1 MHTIQNM
8 LDLSSKT
15 MTLAILTLTAALI
28 SAQTAVAADNTYT
41 VVIQNHR
48 FQPAELVVPAG
59 QKIKL
64 TVENRDSTPEE
75 FESYDLNR
83 EKIIAGKSTAT
94 IYLGPLTSGRYRFFG
109 EFNPKTAQ
117 GVIVAK

>member
-8 LDLSSKT
+8 LDLSSKAI
-15 MTLAILTLTAALI
+15 TLAILTLTAALI
-28 SAQTAVAADNTYT
+28 SVQTAVAADSTYSM
-41 VVIQNHR
+41 VIQDHR

-64 TVENRDSTPEE
+64 MVENRDSTPEE

-83 EKIIAGKSTAT
+83 EKIIAGKSTTT
-94 IYLGPLTSGRYRFFG
+94 IYVGPLKSGRYRFFG

-117 GVIVAK
+117 GVIIAK